1 MRALNRHTI
10 ARMQNLYLTKLDPG
24 FEKLGM
30 QIFGRVRVGLIL
42 NSDFASKIAERFSKK
57 MLHYHKNVACPSY
70 KK

>member
-1 MRALNRHTI
+1 MPVLNQHII

-30 QIFGRVRVGLIL
+30 QIFGKGRDGLIL

-57 MLHYHKNVACPSY
+57 MLHYHKNVACSSN
-70 KK
+70 